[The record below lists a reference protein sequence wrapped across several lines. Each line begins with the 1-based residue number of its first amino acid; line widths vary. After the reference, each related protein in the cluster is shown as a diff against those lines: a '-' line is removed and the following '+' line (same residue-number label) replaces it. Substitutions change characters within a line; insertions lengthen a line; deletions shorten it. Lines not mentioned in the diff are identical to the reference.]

1 MYFSVLTLTEHK
13 QVWWLFGTL
22 RLFARGFGVLGPCAA
37 VSSAFC
43 ARNADGLRAP

>member
-22 RLFARGFGVLGPCAA
+22 RLFARGVGVLGPCARC
-37 VSSAFC
+37 VLC
-43 ARNADGLRAP
+43 LLCP